1 MFSRAVARSGTWPES
16 KSTGRQILVIRLGA
30 LGDFVLSFPAFA
42 ALRAHHAHDRVVLL
56 TTPPFA
62 KLAEASPWFD
72 EIRIDTRPFWL
83 NLPGMARLRRQLRGF
98 DFVYDLQT
106 SRRSSRY
113 FWIAG
118 RPPWSGIAP
127 GCSHPDR
134 DPDRD
139 RLHSTER
146 QRRQLAVAGVAPAP
160 MDLAW
165 LAGRGPQIDGCYALL
180 VPATSG
186 SHGGAKSW
194 PIERF
199 AALAKLL
206 VERGLRPVVVGT
218 AAEAPHAKRIQAV
231 CPAAID
237 MTGQTSVLDLAGLA
251 HRASLTVGGDTGPV
265 HLAAMMGSPTIALFS
280 KYSDPVHATPVGN
293 VRLLRESRLED
304 LSFDRVAAVL
314 P

>member
-1 MFSRAVARSGTWPES
+1 L
-16 KSTGRQILVIRLGA
+16 IIRLGA

-42 ALRAHHAHDRVVLL
+42 ALRAHHARDRMVLL
-56 TTPPFA
+56 TTQPFA
-62 KLAEASPWFD
+62 KLAAASPWFD

-83 NLPGMARLRRQLRGF
+83 NLRGMARLRRQLLGF

-118 RPPWSGIAP
+118 RPPWSGVAP

-139 RLHSTER
+139 RLHSIER
-146 QRRQLAVAGVAPAP
+146 QRRQLAVAGVAPAD
-160 MDLAW
+160 MDLSW
-165 LAGRGPQIDGCYALL
+165 LAGRGPHIDGRYALL

-186 SHGGAKSW
+186 SHGGAKTW

-199 AALAKLL
+199 AAVAGLLAQ
-206 VERGLRPVVVGT
+206 RGIRPVVVGT
-218 AAEAPHAKRIQAV
+218 AAAAGQAARIK
-231 CPAAID
+231 AASPD
-237 MTGQTSVLDLAGLA
+237 TVDLTGKTSILDLAGLA
-251 HRASLTVGGDTGPV
+251 HRASLTIGGDTGPV

-280 KYSDPVHATPVGN
+280 RYSDPVHATPVGN

-304 LSFDRVAAVL
+304 LSLDRVAAVL